1 MEKRDTAGTPV
12 DGRDGRQTAFGFR
25 PANVRKVVVTGGTSG
40 GKTMFLDVARQRL
53 EELGYVV
60 YTINETA
67 TEQRTNGIM
76 EAEDF
81 DALTFQRFVTDE
93 TVWKERFYEH
103 VAAERDSSRRVVILC
118 DRGVLDGKA
127 FLDDDETFEH
137 ILEEHGLTTQGVLDA
152 YDGVIHL
159 VTAADGA
166 RSHYGGN
173 NPVRTE
179 DADGALRVDA
189 QCRRVWSGHPHWVC
203 IGNDVRDFD
212 EKMDRAVDALVGIC
226 EGRV

>member
-1 MEKRDTAGTPV
+1 MSQTSSATDCR
-12 DGRDGRQTAFGFR
+12 RDGRKTVFGFR
-25 PANVRKVVVTGGTSG
+25 PQNVKKIVLTGGTSG
-40 GKTMFLDVARQRL
+40 GKTTFMDVARHRL
-53 EELGYVV
+53 EERGYTV

-67 TEQRTNGIM
+67 TEQRTNGVM

-81 DALTFQRFVTDE
+81 DALTFQRYVTAE

-103 VAAERDSSRRVVILC
+103 IAAEKDPSRQIVILC

-127 FLDDDETFEH
+127 FLDDDETFEK
-137 ILEEHGLTTQGVLDA
+137 ILDEHGMTSESVLDA

-166 RSHYGGN
+166 TEHYGGN

-179 DADGALRVDA
+179 NADGALWVDRR
-189 QCRRVWSGHPHWVC
+189 CREVWSGHPHWMCV
-203 IGNDVRDFD
+203 GNDVCDFE
-212 EKMDRAVDALVGIC
+212 EKMDRAFDALLEIC
-226 EGRV
+226 GSQA

>member
-1 MEKRDTAGTPV
+1 MTEQPSPKDYNGEIAARDTA
-12 DGRDGRQTAFGFR
+12 FGPR
-25 PANVRKVVVTGGTSG
+25 SANVRKIAVTGGTSG
-40 GKTMFLDVARQRL
+40 GKTTFMDVARRRL
-53 EELGYVV
+53 EALGYVV

-67 TEQRTNGIM
+67 TEQRTNGIA

-93 TVWKERFYEH
+93 TIWKERFYEH
-103 VAAERDSSRRVVILC
+103 VAAKKDASQRIVILC

-137 ILEEHGLTTQGVLDA
+137 ILEEHGMTTQSALDA

-166 RSHYGGN
+166 RQHYGGN

-179 DADGALRVDA
+179 DADGALWVDR
-189 QCRRVWSGHPHWVC
+189 QCERVWSKHPCWRR
-203 IGNDVRDFD
+203 IGNDVHDFD
-212 EKMDRAVDALVGIC
+212 EKMDNALNALLEMIA
-226 EGRV
+226 

>member
-1 MEKRDTAGTPV
+1 MSQSDTAKSRLD
-12 DGRDGRQTAFGFR
+12 DGRETAFGFR
-25 PANVRKVVVTGGTSG
+25 PSNVRKVVLTGGTSG
-40 GKTMFLDVARQRL
+40 GKTSFMETARRRM

-67 TEQRTNGIM
+67 TEQRTNGVM
-76 EAEDF
+76 EATDF
-81 DALTFQRFVTDE
+81 DALTFQRFVTSE
-93 TVWKERFYEH
+93 TIWKERFYERI
-103 VAAERDSSRRVVILC
+103 AAEKDRHQKIVILC

-127 FLDDDETFEH
+127 FLDDDATFEL
-137 ILEEHGLTTQGVLDA
+137 ILEEHGMTSQSALDA

-166 RSHYGGN
+166 EEHYGGN

-179 DADGALRVDA
+179 DVQGALWVDRR
-189 QCRRVWSGHPHWVC
+189 CREVWSGHPHWVC

-212 EKMDRAVDALVGIC
+212 EKMERAVDALIGIC
-226 EGRV
+226 TASA